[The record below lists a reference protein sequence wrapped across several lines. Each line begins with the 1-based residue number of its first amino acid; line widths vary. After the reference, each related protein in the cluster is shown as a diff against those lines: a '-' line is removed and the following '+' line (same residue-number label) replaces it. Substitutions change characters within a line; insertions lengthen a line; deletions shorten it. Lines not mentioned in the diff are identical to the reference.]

1 MISELSS
8 LDLKFDHYY
17 KSDNWKFITFDDLFP
32 NIQNDMKRFEKIA
45 KNRSVYLWGAATKG
59 CLFLAHCTNN
69 NLLINNIRF
78 VVDQN
83 PQKIGKY
90 LPGSLIEI
98 KSRDD
103 FFKEAKSGD
112 VLLISNPA
120 YKDEIVKQINVAGLF
135 DVLILNI

>member
-1 MISELSS
+1 M
-8 LDLKFDHYY
+8 
-17 KSDNWKFITFDDLFP
+17 
-32 NIQNDMKRFEKIA
+32 
-45 KNRSVYLWGAATKG
+45 
-59 CLFLAHCTNN
+59 FLAHCTNN

-135 DVLILNI
+135 DLTILNI